1 MSPDEPPSNGV
12 ESDGGEISAAELT
25 ERLLRIAHLIRR
37 ASLAS
42 MAELD
47 LTPAQSRTLRVISK
61 ADSPIRMG
69 ELAATLGVVPR
80 SATGLVDAL
89 EHAGLVQRTVD
100 PANRR
105 AVLVT
110 LTQRGRDMQDR
121 MADARRRAGDGIFGA
136 LDTPERRTLADLLQ
150 KLHPTT

>member
-1 MSPDEPPSNGV
+1 
-12 ESDGGEISAAELT
+12 
-25 ERLLRIAHLIRR
+25 
-37 ASLAS
+37 
-42 MAELD
+42 
-47 LTPAQSRTLRVISK
+47 
-61 ADSPIRMG
+61 MG

-89 EHAGLVQRTVD
+89 EHAGLVERTVD

-121 MADARRRAGDGIFGA
+121 MADARRRAGDGMFGA

>member
-12 ESDGGEISAAELT
+12 ERDGGEISAAELT

-89 EHAGLVQRTVD
+89 EHAGLVERTVD
-100 PANRR
+100 PDNRR

>member
-1 MSPDEPPSNGV
+1 MSPDEPPSNGI

-89 EHAGLVQRTVD
+89 EHAGLVERTVD
-100 PANRR
+100 PDNRR

>member
-12 ESDGGEISAAELT
+12 ERDGGEISAAELT

-61 ADSPIRMG
+61 VDSPIRMG

-89 EHAGLVQRTVD
+89 EHAGLVERTVD
-100 PANRR
+100 PDNRR